1 MKLLN
6 QFCLLLILFAAMG
19 CNGSSNLSS
28 EQLDGFEA
36 KLTASDFFWQSRYGS
51 YIDFQF
57 RENGIVNALINGK
70 ADSKVSGKWSFDN
83 SIGELQ
89 IAWEGG
95 RQYTSFVKH
104 IDDNWGK
111 ITFES
116 KIHEYG
122 DKTIT
127 RLKLLDDR
135 FSDPKLLD
143 ISLNGVR

>member
-1 MKLLN
+1 MKLLT
-6 QFCLLLILFAAMG
+6 QFSLLLILFVTLG
-19 CNGSSNLSS
+19 CNASSDLSS
-28 EQLDGFEA
+28 EQLESFES

-57 RENGIVNALINGK
+57 RPDGIVNALINGN
-70 ADSKVSGKWSFDN
+70 ADSKLSGKWSFD
-83 SIGELQ
+83 SSSGELQ

-95 RQYTSFVKH
+95 RQYASIVKH
-104 IDDNWGK
+104 IDANWGK

-122 DKTIT
+122 DKTLT

-135 FSDPKLLD
+135 FNVK
-143 ISLNGVR
+143 N

>member
-1 MKLLN
+1 M
-6 QFCLLLILFAAMG
+6 A

-28 EQLDGFEA
+28 EQLESFES
-36 KLTASDFFWQSRYGS
+36 KLTATNFYWQSRYGS

-57 RENGIVNALINGK
+57 RPDGKVYALINGK
-70 ADSKVSGKWSFDN
+70 ASTKLYGNWAFDN
-83 SIGELQ
+83 NSGELQ

-95 RQYTSFVKH
+95 RQYTSIVKH
-104 IDDNWGK
+104 IDANWGK

-135 FSDPKLLD
+135 FSKLE
-143 ISLNGVR
+143 

>member
-1 MKLLN
+1 MKPLI
-6 QFCLLLILFAAMG
+6 QFSLLLLLFVTLG
-19 CNGSSNLSS
+19 CNGPIGVSS
-28 EQLDGFEA
+28 EQLESFET
-36 KLTASDFFWQSRYGS
+36 KLTATDFFWQSRYGS

-57 RENGIVNALINGK
+57 RPDGIVNALINGK
-70 ADSKVSGKWSFDN
+70 ADSKISGKWSFD
-83 SIGELQ
+83 SSSGELQ

-95 RQYTSFVKH
+95 RQYASIVKH

-122 DKTIT
+122 DKTLT

-135 FSDPKLLD
+135 FSEKK
-143 ISLNGVR
+143 